1 MDKLV
6 VVVDKLVLVV
16 SYDGEVRLFVMV
28 DVIV

>member
-28 DVIV
+28 VVIV